1 MAKRAGIT
9 RKVSLSVNEAD
20 LALLKKRAKRLH
32 GGNVSAVFA
41 ELIAEIK
48 RQEAWERATAWYG
61 EPIVLSDAERETID
75 RELLGR
81 TAGGERS
88 KSARRRRVA

>member
-1 MAKRAGIT
+1 MAKRAGVT
-9 RKVSLSVNEAD
+9 KKVSLSVNRED
-20 LALLKKRAKRLH
+20 LAVLKKRAKRLH

-48 RQEAWERATAWYG
+48 RRESWDRAVAWYG
-61 EPIVLSDAERETID
+61 EPLELSDEERVSID

-81 TAGGERS
+81 
-88 KSARRRRVA
+88 ARARNARGTRHKRPA

>member
-1 MAKRAGIT
+1 MSKRAGVT
-9 RKVSLSVNEAD
+9 RKVSLSVNQAD
-20 LALLKKRAKRLH
+20 LAMLKKRAKRLH

-48 RQEAWERATAWYG
+48 RHEAWDRAVAWYG

-75 RELLGR
+75 RELLGKAR
-81 TAGGERS
+81 A
-88 KSARRRRVA
+88 KVARRKRVA

>member
-1 MAKRAGIT
+1 MAKRAGVT
-9 RKVSLSVNEAD
+9 EKVSLSVNRED

-48 RQEAWERATAWYG
+48 RREAFERAVAWYG
-61 EPIVLSDAERETID
+61 EPIQLSEDERVAID
-75 RELLGR
+75 RELLG
-81 TAGGERS
+81 G
-88 KSARRRRVA
+88 ARRRSSRKHTA